1 MGFDPAA
8 TWELDRMA
16 KYQPRTEPD
25 HTLTK
30 YPKGIPWII
39 LNEGAERFS
48 FYGMRAIL
56 YVYIVG
62 LYINLGGMTDKL
74 AEAEGKAAYHLFG
87 AAVYALPMIGAM
99 IADRLLGK
107 YRTIFWLSIV
117 YCLGHAALAL
127 FESPETQLAILGT
140 VLVDPIDGLYIGL
153 ALIAVGSGGI
163 KPCVSANVGDQFG
176 RGNWHL
182 LKNVYNAFYF
192 IINFGSAFS
201 TLIIPALRGD
211 KIVDPTTGFV
221 SYDGSVSIA
230 FAVPGILMGLATL
243 AFWAGRKDFVQVPP
257 RPGGKVALL
266 DVLSGTS
273 LFLVIAYPMFHFDE
287 MLGMPGWTTPIVMA
301 GFFAGFLA
309 LFILRQRIKLDE
321 GGFLV
326 TLLMSIFPRAFGIKA
341 DHRGGFFAPAE
352 QRFGAEAADSARAVL
367 RVISVFALVSVFW
380 ALFDQHSSTWIAQAE
395 KMDRAVE
402 FGLLGWLVAGLV
414 VGGLIGLGLWLSIEK
429 KHVRLPATLAGVG
442 LGLGLGALAYALL
455 DKDAAGVARMQLD
468 ASQIPALNPFMV
480 MILIPLTNKGI
491 YPLMARLGYEPHP
504 LRRMTIGMF
513 VTAISFVAVA
523 IIQHV
528 LDAGTKLHVFWQI
541 IPYLIITMA
550 EVMVSI
556 TGLEFGYSQAPKRMK
571 SVIMGFWLLT
581 VAFGNVLVALLAG
594 FENLDPA
601 AFFWVFAVLMG
612 IAALGFGVRAHF
624 YKYRDVTQ

>member
-1 MGFDPAA
+1 MP
-8 TWELDRMA
+8 
-16 KYQPRTEPD
+16 KYPIRTEPD

-62 LYINLGGMTDKL
+62 LYINLGGMTEKM
-74 AEAEGKAAYHLFG
+74 AEAEGKQAYHLFG

-107 YRTIFWLSIV
+107 YRTIFWLSLV
-117 YCLGHAALAL
+117 YCLGHAALAI
-127 FESPETQLAILGT
+127 FESAEIQQSLFGS

-153 ALIAVGSGGI
+153 ALIALGSGGI

-201 TLIIPALRGD
+201 TLLIPAIRGD
-211 KIVDPTTGFV
+211 RMVDAAGQV
-221 SYDGSVSIA
+221 SYDGNVSWA
-230 FAVPGILMGLATL
+230 FAVPGILMGLATI
-243 AFWAGRKDFVQVPP
+243 AFWLGRKDFVRVPAK
-257 RPGGKVALL
+257 PGGMVGLL
-266 DVLSGTS
+266 DVLAGTS
-273 LFLVIAYPMFHFDE
+273 LFMVVAYPLFHFDTVLNLPGYLTPVI
-287 MLGMPGWTTPIVMA
+287 MLAFFG
-301 GFFAGFLA
+301 GFIA
-309 LFILRQRIKLDE
+309 LFVARQRLKLDE

-326 TLLMSIFPRAFGIKA
+326 TILMSVMPWAFGMK
-341 DHRGGFFAPAE
+341 RVSPGFFAPAE
-352 QRFGAEAADSARAVL
+352 QRFGVEAGDSARAVL
-367 RVISVFALVSVFW
+367 RVVSVFALVSVFW

-395 KMDRAVE
+395 QMDRVVE
-402 FGLLGWLVAGLV
+402 FGIFGWTVTGLGVGLLIA
-414 VGGLIGLGLWLSIEK
+414 LGLWLSITK
-429 KHVRLPATLAGVG
+429 KETRILASLIGLGVGIG
-442 LGLGLGALAYALL
+442 LGLLFFFLNKVEGT
-455 DKDAAGVARMQLD
+455 DISRMSLD

-480 MILIPLTNKGI
+480 MILIPLTNKGL
-491 YPLMARLGYEPHP
+491 YPLFDKLGIGSHP

-513 VTAISFVAVA
+513 VTALSFVAVA
-523 IIQHV
+523 IIQHI
-528 LDAGTKLHVFWQI
+528 LDGGTKLHVFWQF

-571 SVIMGFWLLT
+571 SVVMGFWLLT

-594 FENLDPA
+594 FEGLDPA
-601 AFFWVFAVLMG
+601 AFFWVFAGLMA
-612 IAALGFGVRAHF
+612 IAAVGFGVRAHF

>member
-1 MGFDPAA
+1 MSKTP
-8 TWELDRMA
+8 LRS
-16 KYQPRTEPD
+16 EPD
-25 HTLTK
+25 HTITT

-39 LNEGAERFS
+39 MNEGAERFS

-62 LYINLGGMTDKL
+62 LYINIGGMPEKL
-74 AEAEGKAAYHLFG
+74 AESEGKAAYHLFG

-99 IADRLLGK
+99 VADRLLGK
-107 YRTIFWLSIV
+107 YRTIFWLSLV

-127 FESPETQLAILGT
+127 FESPETQMSLLGT

-153 ALIAVGSGGI
+153 TLIAIGSGGI

-192 IINFGSAFS
+192 IINFGSAFA
-201 TLIIPALRGD
+201 TIIIPAIRGE
-211 KIVDPTTGFV
+211 KIIDPLTGHYH
-221 SYDGSVSIA
+221 YDGNVSLA
-230 FAVPGILMGLATL
+230 FAVPGILMGLATI
-243 AFWAGRKDFVQVPP
+243 AFWLGRKDFVRVPP

-273 LFLVIAYPMFHFDE
+273 LFLVVAYPLFHFDE
-287 MLGMPGWTTPIVMA
+287 LLGLPGWMTPLVMLA
-301 GFFAGFLA
+301 FFGGFIA
-309 LFILRQRIKLDE
+309 LFVLRQRIKLDE

-326 TLLMSIFPRAFGIKA
+326 TVLMSLLPGAFGMKGGGA
-341 DHRGGFFAPAE
+341 GGFFAPAE
-352 QRFGAEAADSARAVL
+352 QRFGPEAGESARAVL

-395 KMDRAVE
+395 QMDRVVE
-402 FGLLGWLVAGLV
+402 YGIVGWVVTGLV
-414 VGGLIGLGLWLSIEK
+414 VGSLIALGLWLSITK
-429 KHVRLPATLAGVG
+429 KALRIPLSLAG
-442 LGLGLGALAYALL
+442 LGLGIGLGLTAFFAFKVEGSDVSRL
-455 DKDAAGVARMQLD
+455 VLD

-480 MILIPLTNKGI
+480 MILIPLTSKGL
-491 YPLMARLGYEPHP
+491 YPLMDRIGIKPHP
-504 LRRMTIGMF
+504 LNRMTVGMF
-513 VTAISFVAVA
+513 VTAFSFVAVA
-523 IIQHV
+523 LIQHV
-528 LDAGTKLHVFWQI
+528 LDDGTKLHVFWQM
-541 IPYLIITMA
+541 IPYLIITVA

-571 SVIMGFWLLT
+571 SVVMGFWLLT
-581 VAFGNVLVALLAG
+581 VAVGNVLVALLAG
-594 FENLDPA
+594 FKGLDHA

-612 IAALGFGVRAHF
+612 VAAVGFGVRAHF
-624 YKYRDVTQ
+624 YKYRDVIQ

>member
-1 MGFDPAA
+1 
-8 TWELDRMA
+8 MA
-16 KYQPRTEPD
+16 KYPVRTEPN
-25 HTLTK
+25 HTITT

-62 LYINLGGMTDKL
+62 LYINIGGMTGKL

-107 YRTIFWLSIV
+107 YRTIFWLSLV

-127 FESPETQLAILGT
+127 FESPETQRSILGT

-153 ALIAVGSGGI
+153 ALIALGSGGI

-201 TLIIPALRGD
+201 TIIIPAIRGKEEID
-211 KIVDPTTGFV
+211 AATGFV
-221 SYDGSVSIA
+221 SYSGSVSLA
-230 FAVPGILMGLATL
+230 FAIPGILMGLATM
-243 AFWAGRKDFVQVPP
+243 AFWAGRKDFVRVPP
-257 RPGGKVALL
+257 RPGGLVALL
-266 DVLSGTS
+266 DVLAGTS
-273 LFLVIAYPMFHFDE
+273 LFLVIAFPMFHFDE
-287 MLGMPGWTTPIVMA
+287 MLGLAGWVTALVMV
-301 GFFAGFLA
+301 GFFGGFIA

-326 TLLMSIFPRAFGIKA
+326 TILMSIFPWAFGVKYEK
-341 DHRGGFFAPAE
+341 GKGFFAPAE
-352 QRFGAEAADSARAVL
+352 QRFGVEAGDSARAVL

-380 ALFDQHSSTWIAQAE
+380 ALFDQHSSTWITQA
-395 KMDRAVE
+395 KQMDRVVE
-402 FGLLGWLVAGLV
+402 YGLLGWIVVGLV
-414 VGGLIGLGLWLSIEK
+414 VGSLIALGLWLSITK
-429 KHVRLPATLAGVG
+429 KELRNTLSLAGLGLGVG
-442 LGLGLGALAYALL
+442 LGLLAFFLL
-455 DKDAAGVARMQLD
+455 RENGSDVARLELD
-468 ASQIPALNPFMV
+468 PSQIPTLNPFMV
-480 MILIPLTNKGI
+480 MILIPLTNKGL
-491 YPLMARLGYEPHP
+491 YPLMDKIGIKSHP
-504 LRRMTIGMF
+504 LNRMTVGMF
-513 VTAISFVAVA
+513 VTALSFVAVA
-523 IIQHV
+523 LIQHV
-528 LDAGTKLHVFWQI
+528 LDGGTKLHVFWQI
-541 IPYLIITMA
+541 IPYLIITVA

-571 SVIMGFWLLT
+571 SVVMGFWLLS
-581 VAFGNVLVALLAG
+581 VAVGNVLVALLAG
-594 FENLDPA
+594 FKDLDAA
-601 AFFWVFAVLMG
+601 AFFWVFAGLMSV
-612 IAALGFGVRAHF
+612 AALGFGARAYF

>member
-1 MGFDPAA
+1 
-8 TWELDRMA
+8 MA
-16 KYQPRTEPD
+16 KYQARTEPD

-30 YPKGIPWII
+30 YPRGIPWII

-62 LYINLGGMTDKL
+62 LYINMGGMTDKL

-107 YRTIFWLSIV
+107 YRTIFWLSLI

-153 ALIAVGSGGI
+153 ALIAIGSGGI

-201 TLIIPALRGD
+201 TLIIPAIRGE
-211 KIVDPTTGFV
+211 KIVDAATGFV
-221 SYDGSVSIA
+221 SYSGSVSIA

-273 LFLVIAYPMFHFDE
+273 LFLVVAYPMFHFDE
-287 MLGMPGWTTPIVMA
+287 MLGMPGWSTPIVML

-326 TLLMSIFPRAFGIKA
+326 TLLMSIFPGAFGVKA
-341 DHRGGFFAPAE
+341 DRSAGFFGPAE
-352 QRFGAEAADSARAVL
+352 QRFGAEAGESARAVL

-395 KMDRAVE
+395 EMDRVVE
-402 FGLLGWLVAGLV
+402 YGLGGWIITGLV
-414 VGGLIGLGLWLSIEK
+414 VGSLLGLGLWLSIEK
-429 KHVRLPATLAGVG
+429 KHLRLPLTLAGVGVG
-442 LGLGLGALAYALL
+442 LGLGLLAFFILKQEGS
-455 DKDAAGVARMQLD
+455 DIARMQLD

-480 MILIPLTNKGI
+480 MILIPLTNKGL
-491 YPLMARLGYEPHP
+491 YPLMKRIGLEPHP
-504 LRRMTIGMF
+504 LRRMTFGM
-513 VTAISFVAVA
+513 VLTGASFVAA
-523 IIQHV
+523 ALIQHV
-528 LDAGTKLHVFWQI
+528 LDAGVHLHVFWQI
-541 IPYLIITMA
+541 IPYLILTTA

-571 SVIMGFWLLT
+571 SVIMGFWLLA

-594 FENLDPA
+594 LEGMDPA
-601 AFFWVFAVLMG
+601 AFFWLFAILMG
-612 IAALGFGVRAHF
+612 VAAVGFGVRAHF

>member
-1 MGFDPAA
+1 
-8 TWELDRMA
+8 MA
-16 KYQPRTEPD
+16 KYPIRTEPD
-25 HTLTK
+25 HQLTT
-30 YPKGIPWII
+30 YPRGIPWII

-48 FYGMRAIL
+48 YYGMRAIL

-62 LYINLGGMTDKL
+62 LYMNLQGMGEKM
-74 AEAEGKAAYHLFG
+74 AEAEATSAYHLFG

-99 IADRLLGK
+99 LADRLLGK

-127 FESPETQLAILGT
+127 FESPETQMDILGT

-153 ALIAVGSGGI
+153 TLIAIGSGGI

-201 TLIIPALRGD
+201 TILIPWIRGERL
-211 KIVDPTTGFV
+211 VDPTTGIV

-243 AFWAGRKDFVQVPP
+243 AFWAGRKDFVRVPP
-257 RPGGKVALL
+257 KPGGLVAGL
-266 DVLSGTS
+266 DVLAGTS
-273 LFLVIAYPMFHFDE
+273 LFLVIAYPLFHFDE
-287 MLGMPGWTTPIVMA
+287 MLGLASWLTPIIMLA
-301 GFFAGFLA
+301 FLGGFVA
-309 LFILRQRIKLDE
+309 LFVLRQRIKLDE

-326 TLLMSIFPRAFGIKA
+326 TIFMSIMPGAFGLK
-341 DHRGGFFAPAE
+341 REPGQSFFGPAE
-352 QRFGAEAADSARAVL
+352 KRFGEEAGESARAVL
-367 RVISVFALVSVFW
+367 RVISIFALVSVFW

-395 KMDRAVE
+395 KMDRVVE
-402 FGLLGWLVAGLV
+402 YGLFGWIVTGLV

-429 KHVRLPATLAGVG
+429 KHLRLPLTG
-442 LGLGLGALAYALL
+442 
-455 DKDAAGVARMQLD
+455 AGVALGLALGLLAYFAFKVEGTDVSRLELD

-480 MILIPLTNKGI
+480 MILIPLTNKGL
-491 YPLMARLGYEPHP
+491 YPLMDRMGFKPHP
-504 LRRMTIGMF
+504 LRRMTVGMF
-513 VTAISFVAVA
+513 VTALSFVAVA
-523 IIQHV
+523 LIQHV
-528 LDAGTKLHVFWQI
+528 IDGGATIHVFWQI
-541 IPYLIITMA
+541 IPYLIITSA

-571 SVIMGFWLLT
+571 SIVMGFWLLT
-581 VAFGNVLVALLAG
+581 VAFGNVLVSLLAG
-594 FENLDPA
+594 MKSLEPA
-601 AFFWVFAVLMG
+601 AFFWVFAGLMG
-612 IAALGFGVRAHF
+612 VAALGFGFRAHF

>member
-1 MGFDPAA
+1 MP
-8 TWELDRMA
+8 
-16 KYQPRTEPD
+16 KYPIRTEPD

-62 LYINLGGMTDKL
+62 LYINLGGMTEKM
-74 AEAEGKAAYHLFG
+74 AEAEGKQAYHLFG

-107 YRTIFWLSIV
+107 YRTIFWLSLV
-117 YCLGHAALAL
+117 YCLGHAALAI
-127 FESPETQLAILGT
+127 FESAEIQQSLFGS

-153 ALIAVGSGGI
+153 ALIALGSGGI

-201 TLIIPALRGD
+201 TLLIPAIRGD
-211 KIVDPTTGFV
+211 RMVDAAGQV
-221 SYDGSVSIA
+221 SYDGNVSWA
-230 FAVPGILMGLATL
+230 FAVPGILMGLATI
-243 AFWAGRKDFVQVPP
+243 AFWLGRKDFVRVPAK
-257 RPGGKVALL
+257 PGGMVGLL
-266 DVLSGTS
+266 DVLAGTS
-273 LFLVIAYPMFHFDE
+273 LFMVVAYPLFHFDTVLNLPGYLTPVI
-287 MLGMPGWTTPIVMA
+287 MLAFFG
-301 GFFAGFLA
+301 GFIA
-309 LFILRQRIKLDE
+309 LFVARQRLKLDE

-326 TLLMSIFPRAFGIKA
+326 TILMSIMPWAFGMK
-341 DHRGGFFAPAE
+341 RVSPGFFAPAE
-352 QRFGAEAADSARAVL
+352 QRFGVEAGDSARAVL
-367 RVISVFALVSVFW
+367 RVVSVFALVSVFW

-395 KMDRAVE
+395 QMDRVVE
-402 FGLLGWLVAGLV
+402 FGIFGWTVTGLGVGLLIA
-414 VGGLIGLGLWLSIEK
+414 LGLWLSITK
-429 KHVRLPATLAGVG
+429 KETRILASLIGLGVGIG
-442 LGLGLGALAYALL
+442 LGLLFFFLNKVEGT
-455 DKDAAGVARMQLD
+455 DISRMSLD

-480 MILIPLTNKGI
+480 MILIPLTNKGL
-491 YPLMARLGYEPHP
+491 YPLFDKLGIGSHP

-513 VTAISFVAVA
+513 VTALSFVAVA
-523 IIQHV
+523 IIQHI
-528 LDAGTKLHVFWQI
+528 LDGGTKLHVFWQF

-571 SVIMGFWLLT
+571 SVVMGFWLLT

-594 FENLDPA
+594 FEGLDPA
-601 AFFWVFAVLMG
+601 AFFWVFAGLMA
-612 IAALGFGVRAHF
+612 IAAVGFGVRAHF